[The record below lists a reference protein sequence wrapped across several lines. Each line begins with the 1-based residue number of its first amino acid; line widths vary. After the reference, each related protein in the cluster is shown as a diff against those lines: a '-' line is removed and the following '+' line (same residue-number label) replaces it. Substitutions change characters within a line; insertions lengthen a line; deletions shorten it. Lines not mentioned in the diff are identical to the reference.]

1 MTSRLLLRTALNARS
16 MTTLIGRAYV
26 SRPALISKTMLP
38 SLTLTIPQLRT
49 FTVALPRFSNG
60 EGKI

>member
-1 MTSRLLLRTALNARS
+1 
-16 MTTLIGRAYV
+16 MTTLIGRACV

-49 FTVALPRFSNG
+49 FTVAIPRLSNG